1 MSKQFLG
8 VIVIVILIF
17 VGIFAFTGNKS
28 NGTGSTG
35 SVGSSSTLTQH
46 IEGQGK
52 DGITLV
58 EYGDYECPYC
68 GQYFP
73 IVKQIQ
79 TEYNSQIYFQFR
91 NFPLVSIHQNAFA
104 GARAAEAA
112 AMQNQF
118 WQMHDLLYEQNELSQ
133 SNPSASTWVN
143 ASDPTTFF
151 DQYAQQLGLNLTKFK
166 ADYASGTVNNLINA
180 DMAEGNKLNIQGTP
194 TFFLDGKQIS
204 VGESASSF
212 ETLINAEIAKK
223 AGSKA
228 AAPTSAGTTSQTAAP
243 AKSN

>member
-8 VIVIVILIF
+8 VIVVVILIF
-17 VGIFAFTGNKS
+17 VGIFAFSGNRS
-28 NGTGSTG
+28 NSSGSGG
-35 SVGSSSTLTQH
+35 SGNSSTLTQH
-46 IEGQGK
+46 VEGLNK

-73 IVKQIQ
+73 IVKQVQ
-79 TEYNSQIYFQFR
+79 AEYNDQIAFQFR
-91 NFPLVSIHQNAFA
+91 NFPLVGIHQNAFA
-104 GARAAEAA
+104 SARAAEAA
-112 AMQNQF
+112 GLQNKF
-118 WQMHDLLYEQNELSQ
+118 WQMHDLLYDQNELSQ

-151 DQYAQQLGLNLTKFK
+151 NQYAQQLGLNVTKFK
-166 ADYASGTVNNLINA
+166 VDYASGTVNNLINA
-180 DMAEGNKLNIQGTP
+180 DMAKGTKLNIQGTP

-204 VGESASSF
+204 VSESAASF
-212 ETLINAEIAKK
+212 EKLINAAIAKK
-223 AGSKA
+223 AGSNVP
-228 AAPTSAGTTSQTAAP
+228 APSSTGATSQTPA

>member
-8 VIVIVILIF
+8 VIVVVILIF
-17 VGIFAFTGNKS
+17 VGIFALSGNKS
-28 NGTGSTG
+28 NGSGSSG
-35 SVGSSSTLTQH
+35 SGNSSTLTQH
-46 IEGQGK
+46 VEGLNK

-73 IVKQIQ
+73 IVKQVQ
-79 TEYNSQIYFQFR
+79 AEYNDQISFQFR
-91 NFPLVSIHQNAFA
+91 NCPLVNIHQNAFA

-112 AMQNQF
+112 GLQNKF
-118 WQMHDLLYEQNELSQ
+118 WQMHDLLYDQNELSQ
-133 SNPSASTWVN
+133 SNPNSSTWVN

-151 DQYAQQLGLNLTKFK
+151 NQYAQQIGLNVTKFK
-166 ADYASGTVNNLINA
+166 TDYASGTVNNLINA
-180 DMAEGNKLNIQGTP
+180 DTAEGTKLNIQGTP

-204 VGESASSF
+204 VNESAASF
-212 ETLINAEIAKK
+212 EKLINAEIAKK
-223 AGSKA
+223 AGGKA
-228 AAPTSAGTTSQTAAP
+228 STPSSTGTTSQTS